1 MEVLIIS
8 CLFYTVKYLINA
20 FVNTNKTQINVY
32 SLQIKKLKKLI
43 KLIKTHESLVESF
56 NVNIQNK
63 ITRNFFLANSA
74 FNKILISSSGTHS

>member
-32 SLQIKKLKKLI
+32 LLQIKKLKKN
-43 KLIKTHESLVESF
+43 IKTHESLVESF

-63 ITRNFFLANSA
+63 ITRNF
-74 FNKILISSSGTHS
+74 I